1 MPNVVV
7 IELDDKKNRAILFPP
22 ADEVLRGRREVANDT
37 GRSSHPQYNSLP
49 PVIPGIHIV
58 VDLDEKAVGYF
69 DPLGL
74 PKYKDVLEK
83 VSAFTGVMSREK
95 SKPVPGKR
103 WRNANQETMNT
114 WLWAMR
120 VMVESGIARLVQ
132 GEIPD
137 IAGEAVVDRY
147 NWAGGGKHRVKRVS
161 SDEADLAKLEAV
173 EAEDWAGIAA

>member
-7 IELDDKKNRAILFPP
+7 IELDDKKNRCILFPP
-22 ADEVLRGRREVANDT
+22 ADEVLRGRREAANDT
-37 GRSSHPQYNSLP
+37 GRSSHALYNTLP
-49 PVIPGIHIV
+49 TIPGIHIA

-83 VSAFTGVMSREK
+83 VSNFTGVMSREK

-103 WRNANQETMNT
+103 WRNANQETINT

-120 VMVESGIARLVQ
+120 VLVEDGMARLVQ

-137 IAGEAVVDRY
+137 IAGLAVVDRY
-147 NWAGGGKHRVKRVS
+147 NWANGGKNRVKKVS

-173 EAEDWAGIAA
+173 EAEEWAGIAA